1 MAINEEYSVEFDD
14 ALLDLIG
21 WKNPRYNGSKLTG
34 QKINEFNTGDI
45 SYGKNPVVEREQEVI
60 FVGNTVIGT
69 AENPK
74 VITLEDHSFLEINKI
89 IVVNPDETINT
100 IERTAENSEAFN
112 RFITGNL
119 LEGDKVNFRLLDFS
133 TQTNLKQDYFVKFNR
148 GLLMKVYTYTPTL
161 DPFVNDGV
169 FGGIGVSMKNK
180 KEAGGSDQN
189 LSGSGMFGF
198 GQNIVV
204 TGDPTSLALTEAS
217 QSKFASSSIEG
228 EPGIFTVNPF
238 PAEMANYS
246 DGAIIHRLDV
256 AVGAKSTIIT
266 PDTITLHHFYKEWVF
281 FDILRGIE
289 GNHPLGGNKY
299 FVTFEKGKFGIS
311 NNKQESISTAEITH
325 PQVDDTYNVNGSV
338 FTEFMQ
344 QADASS
350 MVSADLEARNVGHIT
365 ATSLKSNRFFEANIP
380 QSASNSSIAASFTG
394 PVKQDIIYQKSYTS
408 VSKVTTVGY
417 TCSFYYP
424 FSQHQLSVLRP
435 SPTVVINLDKE
446 DELPDGLGEKGFILL
461 PENSSREVKG
471 NLDFYLEKAG
481 LIGDGSKSELK
492 KAPEDGL

>member
-74 VITLEDHSFLEINKI
+74 VITLEDHSFLEISKI

-169 FGGIGVSMKNK
+169 FGGFGISMKNK
-180 KEAGGSDQN
+180 KEVGGSDQN

-198 GQNIVV
+198 GKNVV
-204 TGDPTSLALTEAS
+204 ANGLPADTLAT

-238 PAEMANYS
+238 PIEMANYS
-246 DGAIIHRLDV
+246 DAPTIHKLDI
-256 AVGAKSTIIT
+256 ASAAKATVLPS
-266 PDTITLHHFYKEWVF
+266 DTITLHHFYKEWVF

-299 FVTFEKGKFGIS
+299 FVTFEKGKFGIQ

-338 FTEFMQ
+338 FTEFLQ
-344 QADASS
+344 QQDASG
-350 MVSADLEARNVGHIT
+350 MVSADLENRNVGVIT

-394 PVKQDIIYQKSYTS
+394 PIRQDINYIKSYS
-408 VSKVTTVGY
+408 AFSKDIDVGY